1 MKVSYFIG
9 GFQMVKTISGLLLF
23 AVLFSLMSCASK
35 PKEMDKKAQIYFNA
49 GTQSLMTRDYTEA
62 LNNLLKANE
71 FEKNNAEIMNNLGMA
86 YYFKGDHTLAL
97 KCLNRTLELNP
108 ANSDARTNIASI
120 YLEEGR
126 LNEAETLYKE
136 VLKDLSY
143 DKQARTYYN
152 LGVLEFEKRN
162 NPEQAE
168 TYFKASIKETEDY
181 CPSHY
186 KLGSI
191 YFGRRQFNKAYNSFR
206 EATMGTCLNSA
217 PAHYQ
222 QAVSMIEL
230 RKYNDARIK
239 LDEIQNRFAKT
250 PYAVKARTK
259 LMEIDELE
267 KNYKT
272 LEARSPRKVLQ
283 SPEF

>member
-1 MKVSYFIG
+1 MG
-9 GFQMVKTISGLLLF
+9 GFQMVKKISGLLLF
-23 AVLFSLMSCASK
+23 AVLFSLMSCSSR
-35 PKEMDKKAQIYFNA
+35 PKEMDRKARIYFSA
-49 GTQSLMTRDYTEA
+49 GTQSLMTRDYTDA

-71 FEKNNAEIMNNLGMA
+71 KEKNNPEILNNLGMA
-86 YYFKGDHTLAL
+86 YYFKGDTNLAL
-97 KCLNRTLELNP
+97 KCLKRTLELNP
-108 ANSDARTNIASI
+108 RNSDARTNIASI

-126 LNEAETLYKE
+126 LNEAEVLYKE

-152 LGVLEFEKRN
+152 LGILELEKKN
-162 NPEQAE
+162 NLDQAE
-168 TYFKASIKETEDY
+168 IYFKASIKETEDY

-186 KLGSI
+186 KLGNI
-191 YFGRRQFNKAYNSFR
+191 YFKRREFNKAYTSFR

-222 QAVSMIEL
+222 QALTMIEL
-230 RKYNDARIK
+230 RRYNDARMK

-250 PYAVKARTK
+250 TFAVKARSK
-259 LMEIDELE
+259 LLEIDDLE

-272 LEARSPRKVLQ
+272 IEARSSRKMIQ
-283 SPEF
+283 TPEF

>member
-1 MKVSYFIG
+1 
-9 GFQMVKTISGLLLF
+9 MVKKISGLLLV

-35 PKEMDKKAQIYFNA
+35 PKEMNKKAQIYFNA
-49 GTQSLMTRDYTEA
+49 GTQSLMNRDYTEA

-71 FEKNNAEIMNNLGMA
+71 LEKNSPEVLNNLGMA
-86 YYFKGDHTLAL
+86 YYFKGDSTLAL
-97 KCLNRTLELNP
+97 KCLKTTIELDP
-108 ANSDARTNIASI
+108 KNSDARTNIASI
-120 YLEEGR
+120 YFEEGR
-126 LNEAETLYKE
+126 LDEAEALYKE

-152 LGVLEFEKRN
+152 LGVLEYEKKN

-168 TYFKASIKETEDY
+168 IYFKASIKETEDY

-191 YFGRRQFNKAYNSFR
+191 YSGRREFHKAYRSYR

-222 QAVSMIEL
+222 QALVMIEL
-230 RKYNDARIK
+230 RKFNDARIK

-250 PYAVKARTK
+250 PYAVKARSK
-259 LMEIDELE
+259 MMELDELE

-272 LEARSPRKVLQ
+272 IEARSPRKVIQ

>member
-1 MKVSYFIG
+1 
-9 GFQMVKTISGLLLF
+9 MVKKITGLLLF

-35 PKEMDKKAQIYFNA
+35 PKDMDKKAQIYFNA

-71 FEKNNAEIMNNLGMA
+71 LEKDNAEILNNLGMA
-86 YYFKGDHTLAL
+86 YYFKGDLTLAV
-97 KCLNRTLELNP
+97 KCLKKTLELNP
-108 ANSDARTNIASI
+108 ENSDARTNIASI
-120 YLEEGR
+120 YFEEGR
-126 LNEAETLYKE
+126 LNEAEALYKE

-152 LGVLEFEKRN
+152 LGVLEYEKKRN
-162 NPEQAE
+162 LEKAE
-168 TYFKASIKETEDY
+168 IYFKASLKETEDY

-186 KLGSI
+186 KLGSV
-191 YFGRRQFNKAYNSFR
+191 YFERREFNKAQRSFR

-217 PAHYQ
+217 PAHYH
-222 QAVSMIEL
+222 QALALIEL
-230 RKYNDARIK
+230 RRFSDARIK

-250 PYAVKARTK
+250 PYAVRARTK
-259 LMEIDELE
+259 MMEIDEIE

-272 LEARSPRKVLQ
+272 LEARSPRKVIQ